1 MIKKSQKLNFTAQ
14 KTAEIVAIRITI
26 SRYEP
31 VIIQSSECSQRCCG
45 FNGAE
50 GKREMTVVNLQPYKG

>member
-14 KTAEIVAIRITI
+14 KTAEIAAIRITI
-26 SRYEP
+26 NRYEP

-45 FNGAE
+45 FNGDE
-50 GKREMTVVNLQPYKG
+50 GDDCG